1 MQKAIGYI
9 RVSTQGQADE
19 GVSLE
24 AQRAKIEA
32 WCNLNDAEL
41 VAVFED
47 AGVSGASMNGRDGL
61 HAALKATSK
70 GMALVCYSIS
80 RIARSTR
87 DMLEIAERLNTRG
100 SDLVSV
106 TEKID
111 TTTAAGRM
119 VFKMLAVLA
128 DFERDQIGERTKMA
142 LVHKRNMGEVYAATP
157 FGFDAIDGRLVE
169 VKKEAMVIA
178 DILRMREAGSSL
190 AEIAES
196 RGLKTVA
203 PIGNAVGREL
213 YKLEKIGRV
222 RRAGR
227 GLYVSVG

>member
-19 GVSLE
+19 GVSLA

-32 WCNLNDAEL
+32 WCSLNDADL

-47 AGVSGASMNGRDGL
+47 AGISGASMNGREGL
-61 HAALKATSK
+61 HAALKATTK
-70 GMALVCYSIS
+70 GMALVTYSIS
-80 RIARSTR
+80 RLARSTR
-87 DMLEIAERLNTRG
+87 DMLEIAERLDAKG
-100 SDLVSV
+100 ADLVSM

-142 LVHKRNMGEVYAATP
+142 LAHKKAKGEVYAATP
-157 FGFDAIDGRLVE
+157 FGFNAIAGRLVE
-169 VKKEAMVIA
+169 VKRESAIVA
-178 DILRMREAGSSL
+178 NILKMREAGKSL
-190 AEIAES
+190 ADIANHLNAS
-196 RGLKTVA
+196 GIDGKRGGRWFPSTVRYLIQRQTA
-203 PIGNAVGREL
+203 
-213 YKLEKIGRV
+213 
-222 RRAGR
+222 
-227 GLYVSVG
+227 

>member
-24 AQRAKIEA
+24 AQRAKLEA

-142 LVHKRNMGEVYAATP
+142 LAHKRNMGEVYAATP

-196 RGLKTVA
+196 LNARGVEGKRGGRWYASTVRYLINRQA
-203 PIGNAVGREL
+203 
-213 YKLEKIGRV
+213 
-222 RRAGR
+222 RAA
-227 GLYVSVG
+227 

>member
-87 DMLEIAERLNTRG
+87 DMLEIAERLNARG

-142 LVHKRNMGEVYAATP
+142 LAHKRNMGEVYAATP

-196 RGLKTVA
+196 LNARGVEGKRGGRWYASTVRYLINRQA
-203 PIGNAVGREL
+203 
-213 YKLEKIGRV
+213 
-222 RRAGR
+222 RAA
-227 GLYVSVG
+227 

>member
-24 AQRAKIEA
+24 AQRAKIRA
-32 WCNLNDAEL
+32 WCELNDAEL

-47 AGVSGASMNGRDGL
+47 AGLSGASMKGREGL
-61 HAALKATSK
+61 DAALKATGK

-80 RIARSTR
+80 RLARSTR
-87 DMLEIAERLNTRG
+87 DMLHISEQLDKKGA
-100 SDLVSV
+100 DLVSL

-128 DFERDQIGERTKMA
+128 DFERDQIGERTKLA
-142 LVHKRNMGEVYAATP
+142 LAHKKAVGEVYAPTP
-157 FGFDAIDGRLVE
+157 YGFDAIEGRLVE
-169 VKKEAMVIA
+169 VK
-178 DILRMREAGSSL
+178 REAKVVAEILKQRNAGASL
-190 AEIAES
+190 ADIAES
-196 RGLKTVA
+196 LNAQGIEGKRGGRWYASTVRYLIQRQTA
-203 PIGNAVGREL
+203 
-213 YKLEKIGRV
+213 
-222 RRAGR
+222 
-227 GLYVSVG
+227 

>member
-41 VAVFED
+41 VAIFED

-142 LVHKRNMGEVYAATP
+142 LAHKRNIGEVYAATP

-196 RGLKTVA
+196 LNARGVEGKRGGRWYASTVRYLINRQA
-203 PIGNAVGREL
+203 
-213 YKLEKIGRV
+213 
-222 RRAGR
+222 RAA
-227 GLYVSVG
+227 

>member
-9 RVSTQGQADE
+9 RVSTQNQVDE
-19 GVSLE
+19 GASLE

-32 WCNLNDAEL
+32 WCTLNDAEL
-41 VAVFED
+41 IAVHED
-47 AGVSGASMNGRDGL
+47 AGVSGASMTGRDGL
-61 HAALKATSK
+61 HAALKATTK

-87 DMLEIAERLNTRG
+87 DMLEIAERLDAKG
-100 SDLVSV
+100 ADLVSV
-106 TEKID
+106 TERID

-142 LVHKRNMGEVYAATP
+142 LAHKRSIGEVYAATP

-169 VKKEAMVIA
+169 VKKEALIVA
-178 DILRMREAGSSL
+178 EILRMRDAGSSL
-190 AEIAES
+190 AEIADGLNA
-196 RGLKTVA
+196 RGVEGKRGGRWHPSTVRYLINRQA
-203 PIGNAVGREL
+203 KA
-213 YKLEKIGRV
+213 
-222 RRAGR
+222 A
-227 GLYVSVG
+227 

>member
-24 AQRAKIEA
+24 AQRAKIRA
-32 WCNLNDAEL
+32 WCELNDAEL

-47 AGVSGASMNGRDGL
+47 AGLSGASMKGREGL
-61 HAALKATSK
+61 EAALKATGK

-80 RIARSTR
+80 RLARSTR
-87 DMLEIAERLNTRG
+87 DMLHISEQLDKKGA
-100 SDLVSV
+100 DLVSL

-128 DFERDQIGERTKMA
+128 DFERDQIGERTKLA
-142 LVHKRNMGEVYAATP
+142 LAHKKAVGEVYAPTSY
-157 FGFDAIDGRLVE
+157 GFDAIEGRLVE
-169 VKKEAMVIA
+169 VKKEAKVVA
-178 DILRMREAGSSL
+178 EILKQRNAGASL
-190 AEIAES
+190 ADIAES
-196 RGLKTVA
+196 LNAQGIEGKRGGRWYASTVRYLIQRQTA
-203 PIGNAVGREL
+203 
-213 YKLEKIGRV
+213 
-222 RRAGR
+222 
-227 GLYVSVG
+227 

>member
-142 LVHKRNMGEVYAATP
+142 LAHKRNMGEVYAATP

-196 RGLKTVA
+196 LNARGVEGKRGGRWYASTVRYLINRQA
-203 PIGNAVGREL
+203 
-213 YKLEKIGRV
+213 
-222 RRAGR
+222 RAA
-227 GLYVSVG
+227 